1 MKEGI
6 TFTPEVRDR
15 LRVAYNKAVDEG
27 VDTFDF
33 EHDGVEVEFV
43 VDYAKYL
50 LEFLDMRL
58 QTVH

>member
-6 TFTPEVRDR
+6 TFTPEVRDQ
-15 LRVAYNKAVDEG
+15 LRVAYDKAVKEG

-33 EHDGVEVEFV
+33 ECDGVEVELV